1 MKKFD
6 LIIIGGGRA
15 SNLAIKAGKKGLKVA
30 LIEKSKLG
38 GTCPN
43 RGCVP
48 SKLLIGYA
56 HTARAVK
63 ESSRHYIKS
72 QINEID
78 VQQIFDHTNNYVSKI
93 DPGYESR
100 FNDNVEILRGT
111 GSFLSNNVILVNNKE
126 ITAPKIVIAT
136 GTKPFELPHEA
147 AWSSDDIFPLLGK
160 VPKSITIVGS
170 GFIACELAN
179 FFDALGIKTRLI
191 VRSQKLLSSEDA
203 EISELF
209 KDEFIKNVDVVFNTT
224 IEDIKY
230 ENNLFDLNLINK
242 DKEVSSHT
250 SEALLYATGRKSNTD
265 TLNLQNTSID
275 VDDRGYIKRNE
286 MFETSAAGVYV
297 VGDAAGEHMLQHAAA
312 YEVNHLGRILLED
325 NATPLKFKYMPHAV
339 FTDPEIASVGL
350 SEEEAKT
357 SNVEYVVSMTNW
369 LASAKAMSTKLDY
382 PRTKFLVDPK
392 NFEILGCHLL
402 GPESSTLMHQI
413 LAVMHIDNDIRH
425 LKEMLYIHP
434 ALSEAILPAAV
445 QAVNEVNKYNTK

>member
-1 MKKFD
+1 M
-6 LIIIGGGRA
+6 
-15 SNLAIKAGKKGLKVA
+15 
-30 LIEKSKLG
+30 
-38 GTCPN
+38 
-43 RGCVP
+43 
-48 SKLLIGYA
+48 
-56 HTARAVK
+56 
-63 ESSRHYIKS
+63 
-72 QINEID
+72 
-78 VQQIFDHTNNYVSKI
+78 
-93 DPGYESR
+93 
-100 FNDNVEILRGT
+100 
-111 GSFLSNNVILVNNKE
+111 
-126 ITAPKIVIAT
+126 
-136 GTKPFELPHEA
+136 
-147 AWSSDDIFPLLGK
+147 
-160 VPKSITIVGS
+160 
-170 GFIACELAN
+170 AN